1 VRRCSNFG
9 PDQVQVELSNGNQVV
24 LPAWMLDEEACRPMA
39 IREQP
44 LIAVQALLL
53 LRSLLNSQSSQG
65 HDSTTS
71 AVSST
76 QGGGRV
82 ESAKAKDVRVRRN
95 KTRTARSDSAAL
107 S

>member
-24 LPAWMLDEEACRPMA
+24 LPAWMLDEEACRAMA

-65 HDSTTS
+65 LDSTTS

-76 QGGGRV
+76 QGGRV